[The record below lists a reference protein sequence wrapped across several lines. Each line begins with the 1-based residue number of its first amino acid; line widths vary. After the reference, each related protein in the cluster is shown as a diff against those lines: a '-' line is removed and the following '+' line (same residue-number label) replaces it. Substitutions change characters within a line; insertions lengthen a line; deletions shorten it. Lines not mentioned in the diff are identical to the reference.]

1 MNKPN
6 NQTTN
11 GAKPPRRHKTENPQD
26 HPPKPQVP
34 EKTRFT
40 AREWARIEATRAVL
54 EILPDESLAA

>member
-11 GAKPPRRHKTENPQD
+11 GAKPPRRHKAENPQTTA
-26 HPPKPQVP
+26 KPQAP